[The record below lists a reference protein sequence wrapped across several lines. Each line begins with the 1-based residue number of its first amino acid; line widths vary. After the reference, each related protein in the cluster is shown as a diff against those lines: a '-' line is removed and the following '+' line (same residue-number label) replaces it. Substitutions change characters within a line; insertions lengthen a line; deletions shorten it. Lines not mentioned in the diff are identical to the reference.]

1 VLDQKIRRQIEEANV
16 RVGEL
21 VLNSWAD
28 SQSGQ
33 PVRLCDSC
41 AHDDCA
47 VQNRHQEMVVDCG
60 DYVGVFGG
68 SPIMNCAGEEVVS
81 DAMIPRSMF
90 RAHDGPT
97 LARQAASQY
106 SMLPPRMD
114 AIVNNAASFA
124 VVGAVH
130 RGELGAN
137 NPGGQYGPPPRVI
150 HSVSELLGSEP
161 EGEEMPEEQGDLVDE
176 FFNPTSAPTDTRKV
190 PIGRRPQDPNLSPR
204 VRKLTRRAVGTDKM
218 DLEGSRRSW

>member
-137 NPGGQYGPPPRVI
+137 NPGGQYGPPPRVV
-150 HSVSELLGSEP
+150 HSVSELLGNEP
-161 EGEEMPEEQGDLVDE
+161 EGEELGEEEEGDIVSQY
-176 FFNPTSAPTDTRKV
+176 FNPDTHKIDVQR
-190 PIGRRPQDPNLSPR
+190 GAQDSSLSPR
-204 VRKLTRRAVGTDKM
+204 VKRLTRRAADLDRTDAM
-218 DLEGSRRSW
+218 GSGRSW